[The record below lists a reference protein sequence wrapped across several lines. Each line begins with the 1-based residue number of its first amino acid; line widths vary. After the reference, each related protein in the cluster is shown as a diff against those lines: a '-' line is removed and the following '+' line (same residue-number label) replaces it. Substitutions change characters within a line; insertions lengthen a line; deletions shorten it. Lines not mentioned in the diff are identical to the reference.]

1 MTRFRAR
8 LSLFAIMAIFL
19 ATASNALFMQR
30 RVGLP
35 STAVSIPQFPSDK
48 DLPAADPAPS
58 VRGEEFKGTRLQV
71 ALQRE
76 LQRRGY
82 SSQLQHQSNGLK
94 LAVLAYE
101 FDNGLPLTGE
111 PTQDLLKR
119 VLFDMNQGPRG
130 AFADRAELNIK
141 LVIETQRMLT
151 GLGFFSGT
159 FSGRVDVWTANAIKD
174 FERHRGL
181 PPTGRLTDETLLEL
195 IAYSGRSI
203 ALSSG

>member
-19 ATASNALFMQR
+19 ATASNALFMQE

-35 STAVSIPQFPSDK
+35 TTSVSITQFPADKGSPAPESTA
-48 DLPAADPAPS
+48 PAREGP
-58 VRGEEFKGTRLQV
+58 RLQV
-71 ALQRE
+71 ALERE
-76 LQRRGY
+76 LGRRGY
-82 SSQLQHQSNGLK
+82 SDELRRQTKGLK

-111 PTQDLLKR
+111 PTQALLKR
-119 VLFDMNQGPRG
+119 ILFDMNQGPRG
-130 AFADRAELNIK
+130 AFADRAELNPQ

-151 GLGFFSGT
+151 GLGFFRGT
-159 FSGRVDVWTANAIKD
+159 FSGRVDVWTSNAIRD

-181 PPTGRLTDETLLEL
+181 PLTGRLAGETLLEL

-203 ALSSG
+203 VLSSG